1 MLKYAGSCAAALV
14 LSPPLFPYIHTPHTD
29 RRALFSLPSSAAPL
43 LARATDVDVQPK
55 QLVVSS
61 RASAQAARGKR
72 EVRINSD
79 EWTDER
85 RRPARLLLRVELM
98 RALSGSWETLNP
110 LLGPLGSTITLPWLE
125 RGVNETCVDGLLIS
139 NTAARSED

>member
-1 MLKYAGSCAAALV
+1 MLGVA
-14 LSPPLFPYIHTPHTD
+14 
-29 RRALFSLPSSAAPL
+29 RRHWSSLPLSSPTSTRHTLTDGLFFLSLPQLPPL

-61 RASAQAARGKR
+61 RASAQAATGKR

-98 RALSGSWETLNP
+98 RALSGS
-110 LLGPLGSTITLPWLE
+110 
-125 RGVNETCVDGLLIS
+125 
-139 NTAARSED
+139 